1 MSLVR
6 EQLHL
11 VAARRRCVD
20 QDSLQDRRGDSL
32 TSISR
37 GDDDRFHEHGRS
49 AVVRDVWHHERGG
62 STDEYIP
69 DLRHIDHEVARGHH
83 VSPRLCLP
91 LGYRD
96 RDTAAGFVFG
106 VDLENSLK
114 VVVERIR
121 TEKADAAVIESAC
134 SRKARRPEA
143 GASRSARATNTGID
157 RPVHPPQDRPVSR
170 PELER

>member
-69 DLRHIDHEVARGHH
+69 DFRHIDHEVARGHH
-83 VSPRLCLP
+83 ASPRLCLP
-91 LGYRD
+91 LGYQD

-121 TEKADAAVIESAC
+121 TEKADAAVIESAF
-134 SRKARRPEA
+134 SGGEVAGGWRVALRPRHQHRHRSPGSSPAGQARLQP
-143 GASRSARATNTGID
+143 
-157 RPVHPPQDRPVSR
+157 
-170 PELER
+170 

>member
-1 MSLVR
+1 
-6 EQLHL
+6 
-11 VAARRRCVD
+11 
-20 QDSLQDRRGDSL
+20 
-32 TSISR
+32 
-37 GDDDRFHEHGRS
+37 
-49 AVVRDVWHHERGG
+49 
-62 STDEYIP
+62 
-69 DLRHIDHEVARGHH
+69 
-83 VSPRLCLP
+83 
-91 LGYRD
+91 
-96 RDTAAGFVFG
+96 VFG

-157 RPVHPPQDRPVSR
+157 RPVHLPQDRPVSS